1 MMFGING
8 PELDALVVS
17 SCEDAGIGFD
27 GFTGKMHNFNPG
39 TDSP

>member
-1 MMFGING
+1 MFRIDG
-8 PELDALVVS
+8 PELDALVMG

-27 GFTGKMHNFNPG
+27 GFAGKVHNFNPS